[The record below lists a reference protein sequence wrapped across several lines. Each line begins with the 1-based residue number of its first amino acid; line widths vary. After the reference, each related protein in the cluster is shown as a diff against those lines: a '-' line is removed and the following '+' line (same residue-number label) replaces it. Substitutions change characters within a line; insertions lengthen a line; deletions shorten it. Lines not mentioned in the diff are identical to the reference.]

1 MASVIRILINSIDA
15 YSWSCLHLFD
25 SICMTQVNPSKWSS
39 KCTYLWLSDSNMYV
53 YIYIHIQ
60 YIYTRY
66 VYIYIYLTSQSIV
79 NLASESTSL
88 PPWPGRCRVAK
99 KRFCRYLD
107 TIAVRLNG
115 EPDHQAGELGC
126 RLRRTWQ
133 FHRCA
138 DWGSI
143 GWIAKSVCTYLF
155 IYLSLCVYIYVC
167 VYVCMYACM
176 LTR

>member
-1 MASVIRILINSIDA
+1 MRILDLVCIYLILFVWLKSIHQSDQA
-15 YSWSCLHLFD
+15 SAPICD
-25 SICMTQVNPSKWSS
+25 SQIQICM
-39 KCTYLWLSDSNMYV
+39 CIYIYTYTVYIYDM
-53 YIYIHIQ
+53 YIYIH
-60 YIYTRY
+60 
-66 VYIYIYLTSQSIV
+66 LTSQSIV

-155 IYLSLCVYIYVC
+155 IYLSLSVYICVC
-167 VYVCMYACM
+167 VCMHVCMHANP
-176 LTR
+176 LKE